1 MEKDPPSV
9 IPTIPADAVK
19 TEAASATARA
29 SDGREIETS
38 VVSGTIEVAVS
49 VETPSDLDDLAA
61 DKTFQRNL

>member
-1 MEKDPPSV
+1 MGKDPPSV

-19 TEAASATARA
+19 TEAASATA

-49 VETPSDLDDLAA
+49 VETPSDLDDLVA
-61 DKTFQRNL
+61 DKTFEKNL